1 MAQNADP
8 YVIEK
13 SKKELGQMEAIL
25 GAEQT
30 INSLVND
37 IIDHYENY
45 RAGVLTG
52 KAMIVAYSRP
62 IAMKIYKKILE
73 LRPGWTEKVGVVM
86 TQGNNDPE
94 EWREIIGNKAH
105 KDELARKFKDNS
117 SPMKIAIVVDMWLTG
132 FDVPSLATMYVYKPM
147 AGHNLMQAI
156 PECARNTIAAA
167 TYL

>member
-1 MAQNADP
+1 MADNADP

-25 GAEQT
+25 GADQT

-37 IIDHYENY
+37 ILDHYENY
-45 RAGVLTG
+45 RENILTG

-62 IAMKIYKKILE
+62 IAMKIYKRILE
-73 LRPGWTEKVGVVM
+73 LRPAWTEKIAVVM

-105 KDELARKFKDNS
+105 KDDMARKFKDNNS
-117 SPMKIAIVVDMWLTG
+117 CLLYTSRCV
-132 FDVPSLATMYVYKPM
+132 
-147 AGHNLMQAI
+147 
-156 PECARNTIAAA
+156 
-167 TYL
+167 